1 MPESAESSALPP
13 KFWTGAN
20 QFNQGEFYACHDTF
34 EAIWMETLE
43 DRTFYQ
49 GLLQIAVGLY
59 HLSHLNW
66 QGAVTLLG
74 EGVGRLRPYLP
85 EHEGIDVAL
94 VRGQAQAIL
103 EQLQVSG
110 KAAVA
115 QSAAEVGLV
124 PEQAASGAFPL
135 PKIQRVSESV

>member
-1 MPESAESSALPP
+1 MTMTSLPP
-13 KFWTGAN
+13 EFWAGAQ
-20 QFNQGEFYACHDTF
+20 QFNDGEFYACHDTF

-59 HLSHLNW
+59 HLGNLNW

-85 EHEGIDVAL
+85 EHEDIDVAL
-94 VRGQAQAIL
+94 VRGQAQSIL
-103 EQLQVSG
+103 SLLQTEG
-110 KAAVA
+110 KEAVA
-115 QSAAEVGLV
+115 QCAHQLGLSGSDV
-124 PEQAASGAFPL
+124 PSGDMPL
-135 PKIQRVSESV
+135 PRIQKIQAP

>member
-1 MPESAESSALPP
+1 MTETSALPP
-13 KFWTGAN
+13 EFWQGAQ

-34 EAIWMETLE
+34 QAIWMETLE

-59 HLSHLNW
+59 HLTHLNW

-85 EHEGIDVAL
+85 EHEAVDVER
-94 VRGQAQAIL
+94 VRSQAQAIL
-103 EQLQVSG
+103 EQLQQG
-110 KAAVA
+110 GQAAVA
-115 QSAAEVGLV
+115 ESAATVGLL
-124 PEQAASGAFPL
+124 PGTQPSEALPL
-135 PKIQRVSESV
+135 PKIQRVSR

>member
-1 MPESAESSALPP
+1 MPKIAEPSALPP
-13 KFWTGAN
+13 EFWIGAD

-43 DRTFYQ
+43 DRRFYQ

-59 HLSHLNW
+59 HLSNLNW

-85 EHEGIDVAL
+85 DHETVDVAL

-103 EQLQVSG
+103 EQLQTSG
-110 KAAVA
+110 PAAVA
-115 QSAAEVGLV
+115 ESASGLGLS
-124 PEQAASGAFPL
+124 PGSQPSGAFSL
-135 PKIQRVSESV
+135 PTIQRLAE